1 MGATRKALLQ
11 GMPNCPGIARLH
23 KLESERSRMEAELAN
38 PERLPS
44 VPSADMASVYVEKVA
59 GVVGTLAK
67 RDDNNGAL
75 EALRE
80 VIEKVAIT
88 PTPKPK
94 PVEVKVRGSLPG
106 AMSVAQTDSVEKSRE
121 LLNWVKNVAETGF
134 VRSLS
139 SQRVSI

>member
-23 KLESERSRMEAELAN
+23 RLESEQSRMGAELAN
-38 PERLPS
+38 LERPPS
-44 VPSADMASVYVEKVA
+44 VLSTDMASVYVEKV
-59 GVVGTLAK
+59 VGLVDTLAK

-80 VIEKVAIT
+80 VIEKVTIT

-94 PVEVKVRGSLPG
+94 PVEVKVRGSLPS
-106 AMSVAQTDSVEKSRE
+106 AMSVAETDSVEKR
-121 LLNWVKNVAETGF
+121 LD
-134 VRSLS
+134 R
-139 SQRVSI
+139 R